1 MLATAQTREQEQ
13 AQAQAHKAC
22 VRTQA
27 WQTQARHERQA
38 RVQTH
43 DYLPVGLLSA
53 ETPQTGKLRW
63 YVAHVR
69 EGQEEATAS
78 KCRGALDPQIAQE
91 CFVPMY
97 EKYMKRGGYW
107 QLVVDPMFRTY
118 FFIAAYDARALSR
131 ALGRLSFPVA
141 LAGARG
147 SACAALSPSV
157 QQWLDVALDAHR
169 VLRASEG
176 VIVGNKLTVTCGPL
190 AGREGAISRVDRHKR
205 MAYVRLG
212 EGEGPRGEGECPQ
225 GEGGFLLKAALSVP
239 TRI

>member
-1 MLATAQTREQEQ
+1 MP
-13 AQAQAHKAC
+13 
-22 VRTQA
+22 
-27 WQTQARHERQA
+27 QA
-38 RVQTH
+38 RVQAH
-43 DYLPVGLLSA
+43 DYLPASLLSA
-53 ETPQTGKLRW
+53 ETPQAGKLRW
-63 YVAHVR
+63 YVAQAR

-78 KCRGALDPQIAQE
+78 KCRRALDPQIARE

-97 EKYMKRGGYW
+97 EKYMKRGGCW

-147 SACAALSPSV
+147 GACKALSPSV
-157 QQWLDVALDAHR
+157 QQWLDAALDAHR

-176 VIVGNKLTVTCGPL
+176 VIVGDKLTVTRGPL
-190 AGREGAISRVDRHKR
+190 AGREGAIKSVNRHKR
-205 MAYVRLG
+205 LAYVRLG
-212 EGEGPRGEGECPQ
+212 EGGSSRDEGECPQ